1 MFVQL
6 LMNRL
11 LIDTNILIYSKDS
24 SSAFNSVALNVIQGN
39 FKLFTTSKNLSEYYA
54 VVTKGVNP
62 LLTPA
67 EALNDLQEFSA
78 LCEILYPS
86 PVSQQKLWELITTHH
101 PKGLKIHDLEIAA
114 IALANRVENIS
125 TINTSDF
132 KNIEGLKVIV

>member
-1 MFVQL
+1 
-6 LMNRL
+6 MNRL

-24 SSAFNSVALNVIQGN
+24 SSSFHSVALNVIQGN

-67 EALNDLQEFSA
+67 EALSDVHEFSA

-86 PVSQQKLWELITTHH
+86 PVSQQKLLELITIHQ

-114 IALANRVENIS
+114 IALVSKINSIA

-132 KNIEGLKVIV
+132 KNIQGLNVVN